1 MSPMD
6 SRKTMSVGERDKLMS
21 DIATKAA
28 DAFCRKCVA
37 TGTNDEMIEAHPEA
51 YLDYTIPYLTVRTLH
66 SHEQALKSL
75 KTDSRWIKW
84 SAIATTVLTAVLIA
98 LTAVLA
104 MYALRLDRIIH
115 SLSQ

>member
-1 MSPMD
+1 LDCQTANDPANMSPMD

-37 TGTNDEMIEAHPEA
+37 TGTNDEMIKAHPEA

-75 KTDSRWIKW
+75 K
-84 SAIATTVLTAVLIA
+84 LIHDGSNG
-98 LTAVLA
+98 
-104 MYALRLDRIIH
+104 LR
-115 SLSQ
+115 